1 MQYEYLYIK
10 YKKKYLALKQQLRGG
25 VISDKKKLYTDIT
38 SLITDAHMREIDVRD
53 THSFLIKAIKIYQ
66 SPSANIALTNWYK
79 ENKFLQDFITKS
91 ISTDLNDFLTD
102 LNDFL
107 TELSHYIITKDMVS
121 YELVKGD
128 NTIATCKARYI
139 DDDKFYNIIA

>member
-91 ISTDLNDFLTD
+91 IPGDLNGFLS
-102 LNDFL
+102 
-107 TELSHYIITKDMVS
+107 ELSHYIITRDMVS
-121 YELVKGD
+121 YESVEDKGD

-139 DDDKFYNIIA
+139 DDDKFYNISS

>member
-25 VISDKKKLYTDIT
+25 VISDKEKLYTNIT
-38 SLITDAHMREIDVRD
+38 SLITNAHMREIDVPD
-53 THSFLIKAIKIYQ
+53 THSFLIKAIKLHQ
-66 SPSANIALTNWYK
+66 SLEHGANIAQKNWYK

-102 LNDFL
+102 L
-107 TELSHYIITKDMVS
+107 SHYIITEDMVS

>member
-25 VISDKKKLYTDIT
+25 VISDKEKLYTNIT
-38 SLITDAHMREIDVRD
+38 SLITNAHMKEMDVLD
-53 THSFLIKAIKIYQ
+53 THSFLIKAITLHQLPKH
-66 SPSANIALTNWYK
+66 SANIALTNWYK

-91 ISTDLNDFLTD
+91 IPGDLNGFLTD
-102 LNDFL
+102 
-107 TELSHYIITKDMVS
+107 LSHYIITEDMVS